1 MEDSMQTKC
10 ANREAFPIV
19 TNTKTVED
27 KFSETKKKK
36 RKDNNGDEKR

>member
-10 ANREAFPIV
+10 ASREAFPIV

-27 KFSETKKKK
+27 KCSETKKKK
-36 RKDNNGDEKR
+36 ERYNGDEKR